1 MSEVFRRRPNP
12 LSPFPVRVTPLSL
25 WERGRGRGSALLP
38 IALLLLW
45 LVVVALAQQQPSAPL
60 RGWQKAWEF
69 ALPADT
75 LSAALVDFSGEGQL
89 RLVTLHRDSA
99 KEDVLHLRIWK
110 REGENWQQEWQTPLD
125 PGELRGMVSGC
136 FVRGSKTMQVLT
148 PRNLITLE
156 EGKYTRRTRKEEVHW
171 FACASLR
178 EGEDVPVA
186 AYPGGVWRGVLNLA
200 SREGWLRLE
209 RLRMDSLLSLPQQF
223 DGAQWASLVTPLAF
237 RDLEMGSWTQEGY
250 DRLFAQLGKS
260 LHPEQPL
267 LVSRSAG
274 EGKQSLV
281 LVVPPTL
288 SAPAQVLWQSEP
300 LEGVVQEARLV
311 SVPSLR
317 GGLLVLVGGA
327 SAYRV
332 QYWLSLRRGSEP

>member
-1 MSEVFRRRPNP
+1 M
-12 LSPFPVRVTPLSL
+12 
-25 WERGRGRGSALLP
+25 
-38 IALLLLW
+38 ALLLFW
-45 LVVVALAQQQPSAPL
+45 VVVIASAQQQPTAPL
-60 RGWQKAWEF
+60 RGWQKTWEF

-75 LSAALVDFSGEGQL
+75 LSAALVDFSGEGQV
-89 RLVTLHRDSA
+89 RLVTLHRDSV
-99 KEDVLHLRIWK
+99 KEEVLHLRIWK
-110 REGENWQQEWQTPLD
+110 REGEKWQQEWQISLD
-125 PGELRGMVSGC
+125 PGELRAMVSGC

-148 PRNLITLE
+148 PRHLIMQ
-156 EGKYTRRTRKEEVHW
+156 EGKQYTRRTRKEEVNW
-171 FACASLR
+171 FACASVR
-178 EGEDVPVA
+178 EGEELPIA
-186 AYPGGVWRGVLNLA
+186 AYPGGVWRGVLDLL
-200 SREGWLRLE
+200 SRDEWLRFE

-223 DGAQWASLVTPLAF
+223 HDAQWVSLVTPLAF
-237 RDLEMGSWTQEGY
+237 RDMEMEGWTQQGY

-274 EGKQSLV
+274 EGKQSLA
-281 LVVPPTL
+281 LVVPPDRPSTV
-288 SAPAQVLWQSEP
+288 QMLWQSEP